1 MMKAVK
7 NETEIAN
14 TRLAYLKDGCAEAEF
29 YGWLFEALEKG
40 ETVTEWKCSQKIA
53 EFRAQ
58 QKHYVSESF
67 TAIIAYRENAA
78 MMHYAPLPQ
87 ACSTIERENMLLN
100 DSGGQYLEGTT
111 DTTRT
116 FAVGPI
122 TDEERRDFTNAL
134 KGVIALSRQRFLA
147 GSTGSDLDT
156 ICRGQIWKEGLNYR
170 CGTGHGVGFFLNV
183 HEAPPNFRDRT
194 VALEE
199 GMFITI
205 EPGVYTEGSHG
216 VRTENAVVV
225 VKDIQTEY
233 GQFYRFDTFTLVPID
248 TSCLDLELMTDD
260 ELQWLN
266 DYHQKVYQQV
276 APLVSERA
284 KNWLEQKTQP
294 VTR

>member
-100 DSGGQYLEGTT
+100 DSGGQY
-111 DTTRT
+111 RK
-116 FAVGPI
+116 V
-122 TDEERRDFTNAL
+122 
-134 KGVIALSRQRFLA
+134 
-147 GSTGSDLDT
+147 
-156 ICRGQIWKEGLNYR
+156 
-170 CGTGHGVGFFLNV
+170 
-183 HEAPPNFRDRT
+183 PPT
-194 VALEE
+194 
-199 GMFITI
+199 
-205 EPGVYTEGSHG
+205 P
-216 VRTENAVVV
+216 
-225 VKDIQTEY
+225 
-233 GQFYRFDTFTLVPID
+233 P
-248 TSCLDLELMTDD
+248 
-260 ELQWLN
+260 
-266 DYHQKVYQQV
+266 
-276 APLVSERA
+276 APLPSVLSPTRSAATSPMLSKVSS
-284 KNWLEQKTQP
+284 L
-294 VTR
+294 